1 MRQHRDLGPEVKEM
15 PDGQEKCQI
24 NWPQEYHHPITP
36 KIPHLL
42 YSKVPHPHYPKSQL
56 CPKLIKIAKQSQTP
70 SQFRGPF
77 LCAASP
83 VLEHKL
89 NKICLEIFLRFT
101 LNFCLGKPKNSSVVN
116 NCFILSLPLLLF
128 FLFSNAIFLIRTTYS
143 PCKENLHN
151 P

>member
-1 MRQHRDLGPEVKEM
+1 M
-15 PDGQEKCQI
+15 PNKLTTRI
-24 NWPQEYHHPITP
+24 PPPYHSKNPTP
-36 KIPHLL
+36 ALFKSPTPPL
-42 YSKVPHPHYPKSQL
+42 SKKPALSQAY
-56 CPKLIKIAKQSQTP
+56 KNRQSQTP

-89 NKICLEIFLRFT
+89 NKIRLEIFLRFT